1 MAQAQ
6 RKEAQRKQAPRDWPF
21 DVKPL
26 HPALGV
32 EITGITLAQA
42 VEPKMFDKVRHKNK
56 MNIAFVDGHVAL
68 MEITQKE
75 LNKVYLLPN

>member
-6 RKEAQRKQAPRDWPF
+6 RKPQTRDWPF
-21 DVKPL
+21 QVTPL

-42 VEPKMFDKVRHKNK
+42 VEPKMFDKV
-56 MNIAFVDGHVAL
+56 
-68 MEITQKE
+68 
-75 LNKVYLLPN
+75 